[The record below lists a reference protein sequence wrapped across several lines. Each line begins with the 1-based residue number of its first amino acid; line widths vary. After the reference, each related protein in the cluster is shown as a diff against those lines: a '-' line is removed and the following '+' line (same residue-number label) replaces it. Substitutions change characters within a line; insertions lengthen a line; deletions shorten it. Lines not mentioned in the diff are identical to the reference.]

1 MKKHPL
7 RDTLSKDDWVR
18 IQEVIVHKIPE
29 QNASLEEIDAA
40 TDILY
45 DAIAGSTQTHLGV
58 LSLQ

>member
-7 RDTLSKDDWVR
+7 RDKLSKADWNR
-18 IQEVIVHKIPE
+18 IQEVINNKIPE
-29 QNASLEEIDAA
+29 HNASPDEIDAA
-40 TDILY
+40 ADIFY